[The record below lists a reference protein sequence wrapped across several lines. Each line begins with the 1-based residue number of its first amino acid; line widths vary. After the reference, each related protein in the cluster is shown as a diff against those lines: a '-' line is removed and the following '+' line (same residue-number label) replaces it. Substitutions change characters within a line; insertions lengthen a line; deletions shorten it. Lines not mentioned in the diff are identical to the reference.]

1 MKGLKWI
8 VFLLGLWVLVSP
20 WILGFSAYTLA
31 MWSNVVAGILII
43 IYSLWELFGNKTTIA
58 GSEK

>member
-20 WILGFSAYTLA
+20 WILGFSTYTLA
-31 MWSNVVAGILII
+31 MWSNVVAGVLII
-43 IYSLWELFGNKTTIA
+43 ITALWKIFGNKPPLL
-58 GSEK
+58 

>member
-20 WILGFSAYTLA
+20 WILGFSAYALA

-43 IYSLWELFGNKTTIA
+43 VCSLWDLFGGKTA
-58 GSEK
+58 VVGSEK

>member
-20 WILGFSAYTLA
+20 WILGFSTYTLA
-31 MWSNVVAGILII
+31 MWSNVVAGVLII
-43 IYSLWELFGNKTTIA
+43 IIALWKIFG
-58 GSEK
+58 EKPPMAQ